1 MERIERVKPKPESA
15 QAELKPAPEQAVDN
29 VMNPDDTVD
38 TAGKELE
45 TTATLYNK
53 EDETI
58 PQDNTDKEAAEKKP
72 FYMAAKTNLLY
83 DAALVPNVGLEVYLS
98 GGWSVGGDWM
108 THGGARIQSTA
119 IGASTAVSW
128 KCASTSEVR
137 RPRSLCKDI
146 MWACTR
152 RG

>member
-1 MERIERVKPKPESA
+1 M
-15 QAELKPAPEQAVDN
+15 KPAPEQAVDN

-58 PQDNTDKEAAEKKP
+58 PQDNTNEEMEKRP
-72 FYMAAKTNLLY
+72 FYMAVKTNLLY
-83 DAALVPNVGLEVYLS
+83 DAALVPNVGLEVYLG

-108 THGGARIQSTA
+108 YAWWSKDSSTA